1 MKKIFLFMIAIAT
14 LGSCQKD
21 YEVEYTETYEMAR
34 EWYVKPYDGVVTV
47 DIYRKVV
54 TFNSAE
60 NSSSLLWIDATK
72 MPLPNPFK
80 VKAGIDYSAKTFK
93 AGDFTDVLAGGNDI
107 TIIEGKVLLDKGK
120 SKTGVTTDSLYIKFK
135 YVGDPKEYVIG
146 GHARTGFLEDEY

>member
-1 MKKIFLFMIAIAT
+1 MKKIFLFMIAIVT

-21 YEVEYTETYEMAR
+21 FEVEYTETYQMAR
-34 EWYVKPYDGVVTV
+34 EWYVRPYDGANTV

-93 AGDFTDVLAGGNDI
+93 AGDYTDILAGNDI
-107 TIIEGKVLLDKGK
+107 TIIEGKVLLDGGM
-120 SKTGVTTDSLYIKFK
+120 SKTGVKTDSLYIKFK
-135 YVGDPKEYVIG
+135 YKGDAKEYVIG